1 MALYKE
7 ITMDNGVKISYFRI
21 SKINS
26 VVNGNTEFYVQSYV
40 DKESRDR
47 EKNNEVYSTMISEDC
62 YIVTYDENKNIK
74 DFYEYLKTLECFEGA
89 ADI

>member
-1 MALYKE
+1 MALHKE

-26 VVNGNTEFYVQSYV
+26 VINGNTEFYVQSYV

-47 EKNNEVYSTMISEDC
+47 EKNNEVYKTMISEDC

-89 ADI
+89 TDI

>member
-26 VVNGNTEFYVQSYV
+26 VVNGNTEFFVQSYV
-40 DKESRDR
+40 DKDSRDR
-47 EKNNEVYSTMISEDC
+47 EKNNEVYKTTISEDC

-74 DFYEYLKTLECFEGA
+74 DFYDYLKTLECFEGA
-89 ADI
+89 TDI

>member
-47 EKNNEVYSTMISEDC
+47 EKNNEVYKTMISEDC
-62 YIVTYDENKNIK
+62 YIDTYDENKNIK
-74 DFYEYLKTLECFEGA
+74 DFYEYLKTLEAFEGA
-89 ADI
+89 TDI